1 MPRNIQKASELKG
14 LFIYHDKHHGTVFY
28 DILTRN
34 GYILT
39 SKDIKTYNLSIAFL
53 PIAVIIFYFALQL
66 KLNTTISLL
75 IALGIYVV
83 AELIYRFTFLYKLPC
98 VEHYKITK
106 ENSII
111 NNLTKTYSKQ
121 RLIVLAIFL
130 LALVILMA
138 LYILT
143 SDFSKIIS
151 ILLWIVVGFSFVFF
165 ILVLIAIRN
174 KK

>member
-83 AELIYRFTFLYKLPC
+83 AELIYRFAFLYKLPC

-165 ILVLIAIRN
+165 ILVLIAIKN

>member
-39 SKDIKTYNLSIAFL
+39 SKDVKTYNLSIAFL
-53 PIAVIIFYFALQL
+53 PIAVIIFYFAIQF
-66 KLNTTISLL
+66 KLSTVVSVL
-75 IALGIYVV
+75 IALGAYII
-83 AELIYRFTFLYKLPC
+83 AELVYRFAFLYKLPC
-98 VEHYKITK
+98 VEHYQVTK
-106 ENSII
+106 DNSIL

-143 SDFSKIIS
+143 SGFSKIIN
-151 ILLWIVVGFSFVFF
+151 ILLWIVVAFCFIFL
-165 ILVLIAIRN
+165 ILVLIAIKN
-174 KK
+174 KR